1 LQEVEQFVMPMRL
14 NYRQRG
20 YDTRWDK
27 AAAAFKAQHPLCL
40 GCQAIGQVKAA
51 SVVDHVEPHKG
62 DMIKFWDA
70 SMWQT
75 SCAWHH
81 DVVKQALEQQ
91 YERGTLSLSDLWLN
105 SQAAIKLSRKRQAKA
120 IGVDGWP
127 VA

>member
-1 LQEVEQFVMPMRL
+1 MPMRL

-20 YDTRWDK
+20 YDARWDK
-27 AAAAFKAQHPLCL
+27 AAAAFKAEHPLCL

-70 SMWQT
+70 ANLQP

-91 YERGTLSLSDLWLN
+91 YERGAIALSDLWLN
-105 SQAAIKLSRKRQAKA
+105 SPAAIKLSRKRQPKP
-120 IGVDGWP
+120 IGLDGWP